1 MLLTKIKSVEAIKE
15 DVYPTLLH
23 TTKDPNWKNRA
34 KVLDCI
40 LNFEK
45 ELGQEFIND
54 PKVLKLLTDSLSDR
68 AYAVRQKAIETIK
81 KLAER
86 LGARWTE
93 KYIFTKV
100 MDFLTNKNYLL
111 RENALF
117 GVKV

>member
-1 MLLTKIKSVEAIKE
+1 MDTIKE
-15 DVYPTLLH
+15 DVLPTLIN

-45 ELGQEFIND
+45 ELGQDFIND
-54 PKVLKLLTDSLSDR
+54 PKVLKLVTDCLSDR
-68 AYAVRQKAIETIK
+68 AFAVRQKAIETIK

-93 KYIFTKV
+93 KFVFSKV
-100 MDFLTNKNYLL
+100 MDFLSNKNYLL

-117 GVKV
+117 GVKVPFP